1 MDQGGLDQDMIY
13 EFIPELKGTI
23 VEAMNKSE
31 ASKLIEAIIEY
42 MRYIGNQERMD
53 ANRWKII

>member
-31 ASKLIEAIIEY
+31 ASRLIEALIEY
-42 MRYIGNQERMD
+42 MRYIGDQERMD
-53 ANRWKII
+53 R